1 MGRSFLP
8 WMDELLL
15 FGNKTSGI
23 KGHLTGVH
31 FTTLGEHS
39 TLTYKVYVQK
49 IFVK

>member
-31 FTTLGEHS
+31 FTTLGEHMYINIQS
-39 TLTYKVYVQK
+39 LCPKN
-49 IFVK
+49 IC